1 MKQLALELLVILGL
15 TLVNAFFAGAE
26 IAIVAVRKTRLKEL
40 ANEGHRAAR
49 VALRLRENPD
59 RFLATVQVGITVVG
73 ISAGAFG
80 GAVLEQPMSTALQ
93 RVGLGHAAEEI
104 AFALVVALI
113 SVLSIV
119 IGELVPKS
127 LALRHSERVA
137 LWVSRPLLLLSQV
150 ARPIVWFLTTASNLV
165 LRPFRDQT
173 TFTEAR
179 LSPEELQQLVD
190 EATAAGTMN
199 KDAGEIASRA
209 IDLGNLKAFSMM
221 VPRTEIAWL
230 TLNGSREDVVQV
242 LKDKPHA
249 RYPVLDSSQQPAGYV
264 LAREVYAQLLEG
276 DLDLRGAMRKIP
288 TFPETAAAV
297 VVLRAL
303 QEARSEIGLLVEET
317 GSPSGLVS
325 IETLAEEL
333 FGEILAEHEIAR
345 PSIAPQDDGSTIVRG
360 DTSLHEI
367 NRDLGLELPI
377 NATTSTIGG
386 LVLATYGGFPAVG
399 DTVVLPGGID
409 AEVTETS
416 ARRVLLVRLHHDK
429 RPNLTRLLTPCA

>member
-1 MKQLALELLVILGL
+1 MSLAVELLVILAL
-15 TLVNAFFAGAE
+15 TMVNAFFAGAE
-26 IAIVAVRKTRLKEL
+26 IAIVAVRRTRLKEL

-49 VALRLRENPD
+49 VALRLREDPE
-59 RFLATVQVGITVVG
+59 RFLATVQVGTTVVG
-73 ISAGAFG
+73 VTAGAFG
-80 GAVLEQPMSTALQ
+80 GAVLEQPTSALL
-93 RVGLGHAAEEI
+93 RKIGLGHAADEV
-104 AFALVVALI
+104 AFALVVAVI

-119 IGELVPKS
+119 VGELVPKS
-127 LALRHSERVA
+127 LALRHSERVS
-137 LWVSRPLLLLSQV
+137 LRVSRPLLVLSIV
-150 ARPIVWFLTTASNLV
+150 ARPIVWFLTAASNLV

-209 IDLGNLKAFSMM
+209 IDLGTLKAFSMM
-221 VPRTEIAWL
+221 VPRPDIAWL
-230 TLNGSREDVVQV
+230 TLGASRRDVEQV
-242 LKDKPHA
+242 LTEKPHA
-249 RYPVLDSSQQPAGYV
+249 RYPVLDASQQPVGYV
-264 LAREVYAQLLEG
+264 VTREVYAQLLAG
-276 DLDLRGAMRKIP
+276 TLDLPKVLRRIP

-297 VVLRAL
+297 LVLRSL

-333 FGEILAEHEIAR
+333 FGEIAAEHEVRGPDIN
-345 PSIAPQDDGSTIVRG
+345 PQEDGSVMVRG
-360 DTSLHEI
+360 ETPLHEV

-377 NATTSTIGG
+377 DATSSTIGG
-386 LVLATYGGFPAVG
+386 LVLATFGGFPSIG

-409 AEVTETS
+409 AEVSEAS
-416 ARRVLLVRLHHDK
+416 ARRVRMVRLRHK
-429 RPNLTRLLTPCA
+429 TRGS

>member
-26 IAIVAVRKTRLKEL
+26 IAVVAVRKTRLKEL
-40 ANEGHRAAR
+40 ADEGHRAAR
-49 VALRLRENPD
+49 VALKLRENPEQ
-59 RFLATVQVGITVVG
+59 FLATVQVGITVVG
-73 ISAGAFG
+73 VTAGAFG
-80 GAVLEQPMSTALQ
+80 GAVLEQPVSTFLHA
-93 RVGLGHAAEEI
+93 VGLGHAANEI
-104 AFALVVALI
+104 AFALVVAFI
-113 SVLSIV
+113 SVLSII

-137 LWVSRPLLLLSQV
+137 LWVSRPLLLLSYV
-150 ARPIVWFLTTASNLV
+150 ARPIIWFLTAASNVV

-209 IDLGNLKAFSMM
+209 IDLGTLKAFSMM
-221 VPRTEIAWL
+221 VPRTEIVWL
-230 TLNGSREDVVQV
+230 ALEASREQV
-242 LKDKPHA
+242 EKVLSDTPHA
-249 RYPVLDSSQQPAGYV
+249 RYPVLDATEEPIGYV
-264 LAREVYAQLLEG
+264 LAREVYAQLLAG
-276 DLDLRGAMRKIP
+276 SMDLRKLLREIP
-288 TFPETAAAV
+288 AFAETAPAV

-303 QEARSEIGLLVEET
+303 QRAKSEIGLLLDDT

-333 FGEILAEHEIAR
+333 FGEIVAEQEIAR
-345 PSIAPQDDGSTIVRG
+345 PSIAPQDDGSILVRG
-360 DTSLHEI
+360 DTPLHEV

-377 NATTSTIGG
+377 DATSSTLGG
-386 LVLATYGGFPAVG
+386 LVLATFGGFPAAG
-399 DTVVLPGGID
+399 DKLVLPGGIE
-409 AEVTETS
+409 AEVKETS
-416 ARRVLLVRLHHDK
+416 ARRVLVVRLRHDK
-429 RPNLTRLLTPCA
+429 ARAK